1 MKKRSLKVLI
11 LTVLVSL
18 LITFSFMGCSIG
30 NLTKAPAQA
39 NEQSETSG
47 SEQKSDQESAQLNES
62 QQLNESDQDIL
73 SAFDNAVSNV
83 AEKVK
88 PSVVNIKVTVDQR
101 DIFGNV
107 QTGEGVGSGV

>member
-18 LITFSFMGCSIG
+18 LITFSFMGCS
-30 NLTKAPAQA
+30 LVSSTKVQPKVD
-39 NEQSETSG
+39 EQSETSG
-47 SEQKSDQESAQLNES
+47 SGQESDQESNQLSES
-62 QQLNESDQDIL
+62 QQLNESDLDIL
-73 SAFDNAVSNV
+73 SAFDNAVSMV

-107 QTGEGVGSGV
+107 QKGKA